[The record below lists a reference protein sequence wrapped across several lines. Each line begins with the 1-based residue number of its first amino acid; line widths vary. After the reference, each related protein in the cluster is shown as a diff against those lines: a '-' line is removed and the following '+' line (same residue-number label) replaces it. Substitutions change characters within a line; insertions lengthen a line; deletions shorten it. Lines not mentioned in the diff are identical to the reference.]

1 MNYSF
6 GNVLD
11 EDFSLEL
18 LVSPLQI
25 CLNVLSVVNGATF
38 DLMSEQSRLF
48 PPEGSQR
55 VVRAKLL
62 R

>member
-6 GNVLD
+6 GSVLD

-25 CLNVLSVVNGATF
+25 YLNVFSVVNGATF

-48 PPEGSQR
+48 PPEGSQGL
-55 VVRAKLL
+55 VRTKLL